1 MLTNLPPDFQEL
13 ITAVP
18 SLNAI
23 VRSYPI
29 MQQLKAWGIGIYLG
43 TCLMATSSLSQA
55 EIELPTLGDTS
66 STTISPVQE
75 RILGQ
80 KWLRFYRS
88 QVPTSSDPLIID
100 YLDGLFD
107 RLLPHS
113 QLTNKHIDMVLVE
126 NSTLNAFAVP
136 GGIIGIHTGL
146 LLYAKTENQ
155 LAAVLSHEMGHL
167 SQRHYARQ
175 LEKEKNMMMPMLA
188 GMLAGLVLAANSNS
202 DAGMATI
209 MGTQAATQQARLS
222 FSRQNEQEAD
232 RIGMQTMV
240 EADLD
245 PYAASDMF
253 EEMLR
258 ANRLNRR
265 PPEYLL
271 THPISESRVAD
282 ARNRAQHYEHKSYP
296 DNLEF
301 QLMRARVRVAN
312 EETPQLAAKMF
323 KSELERENA
332 SPQASRYGLALAL
345 ANAGQIDAARKALAP
360 LLAEDPERITY
371 QIMRADI
378 EIAGERYRAA
388 LDILEAQLKL
398 HPKSHPLIIRHAEA
412 LMKAGSYEESARILD
427 RYSRQRSNDDYVWY
441 LLAEVSGLAG
451 NILGVHEARAEYFIL
466 NGVYDRAQIQLRN
479 ALKLAK
485 DSPYRT
491 AILEERLKY
500 VEDQMQD
507 RTF

>member
-1 MLTNLPPDFQEL
+1 M
-13 ITAVP
+13 P
-18 SLNAI
+18 SSRAI
-23 VRSYPI
+23 VYCSRVL
-29 MQQLKAWGIGIYLG
+29 QQLKAVGIGFYLALS
-43 TCLMATSSLSQA
+43 LMASSSLSHA

-88 QVPTSSDPLIID
+88 QVLTSSDPLIID
-100 YLDGLFD
+100 YLEQLFD
-107 RLLPHS
+107 RLLPYS
-113 QLTNKHIDMVLVE
+113 QLNNKHIDLVVAE

-146 LLYAKTENQ
+146 LNYAKTENQ

-188 GMLAGLVLAANSNS
+188 GMLAGLVLAANSNG
-202 DAGMATI
+202 DAGMAAI
-209 MGTQAATQQARLS
+209 MGTQAATQAARLS

-240 EADLD
+240 EAGLD

-253 EEMLR
+253 EEMMR

-282 ARNRAQHYEHKSYP
+282 ARNRAQHYEHKDYV

-301 QLMRARVRVAN
+301 QLMRTRVRVAG
-312 EETPQLAAKMF
+312 EETPQVAAKMF
-323 KSELERENA
+323 ASELARENS
-332 SPQASRYGLALAL
+332 SPSASRYGLSLAL
-345 ANAGQIDAARKALAP
+345 ANSGQIAEARAALAP
-360 LLAEDPERITY
+360 LLKEDSSRITY

-378 EIAGERYRAA
+378 EIAGERYKTA

-398 HPKSHPLIIRHAEA
+398 HPDSYPLIIRHAEA
-412 LMKAGSYEESARILD
+412 LMKAGSYAECARILD
-427 RYSRQRSNDDYVWY
+427 LYSRKRSNDDYVWY
-441 LLAEVSGLAG
+441 LLAEVNGLAG

-479 ALKLAK
+479 ALKLTK
-485 DSPYRT
+485 DNSYKT

-500 VEDQMQD
+500 VEAQMQD